1 MFDFDLAT
9 LIAFIPGILIAMVIH
24 EYSHARMAVAMGD
37 FTPRMMGRLT
47 LNPIAHVD
55 WIGLLMLFFVHF
67 GWAKPVMYNP
77 RNFHDVRKGEL
88 LTALAGPASNII
100 VAFLAYAFF
109 VLYQQTGLYLSDG
122 LFLVLRS
129 IILININFAV
139 FNMLPLPP
147 LDGSKVLMTF
157 LPGNLAYQLMQL
169 ERYSFIIL
177 ILLLYLGPIRTIL
190 VGMSSF
196 ILTVFQAFFS
206 VFFI

>member
-1 MFDFDLAT
+1 MFNFELAN

-47 LNPIAHVD
+47 LNPKAHVD
-55 WIGLLMLFFVHF
+55 WIGLLMLFLVHF

-88 LTALAGPASNII
+88 LKALAGPVSNII
-100 VAFLAYAFF
+100 VAFLAYGFF
-109 VLYQQTGLYLSDG
+109 VIYQQLGMHLSEGLYL
-122 LFLVLRS
+122 VLRY
-129 IILININFAV
+129 IILININFAI
-139 FNMLPLPP
+139 FNMIPLPP

-157 LPGNLAYQLMQL
+157 LPGELAYQFMQL

-177 ILLLYLGPIRTIL
+177 ILLLYFGPIREIL
-190 VGMSSF
+190 VGVSAF

-206 VFFI
+206 MFF